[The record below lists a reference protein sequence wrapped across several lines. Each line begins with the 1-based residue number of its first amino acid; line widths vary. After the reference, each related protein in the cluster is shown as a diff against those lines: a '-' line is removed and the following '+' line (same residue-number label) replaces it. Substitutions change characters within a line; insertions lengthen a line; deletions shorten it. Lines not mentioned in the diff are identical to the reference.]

1 MRTSCAALAT
11 LAAALFGSLATA
23 CTSLA
28 QPDEIVVTKEPLGAP
43 RPADVPAA
51 PGAAAGNA
59 QPRSPQNAARAAQPS
74 CGD

>member
-1 MRTSCAALAT
+1 MRTSSTALAIF
-11 LAAALFGSLATA
+11 AAALLGSLGTA

-43 RPADVPAA
+43 RPADVPA

-59 QPRSPQNAARAAQPS
+59 DARPAQNAARAAQPS
-74 CGD
+74 CGN